1 MKDLPGFQNI
11 AYFDTEWERDL
22 FISNV
27 EGIPEV
33 LITKLDVITRD
44 DVPMYPIHLIFTDEE
59 TPSELPPIVTT
70 PF

>member
-1 MKDLPGFQNI
+1 MKDLPGFANV

-27 EGIPEV
+27 QDIPE
-33 LITKLDVITRD
+33 IRIEKLDIATRD
-44 DVPMYPIHLIFTDEE
+44 DVPVYPIHLVFLDEE
-59 TPSELPPIVTT
+59 PPTNVPAILNT

>member
-1 MKDLPGFQNI
+1 MKDMPGFPNI

-27 EGIPEV
+27 EGIPDV
-33 LITKLDVITRD
+33 IIQKLDVITRD
-44 DVPMYPIHLIFTDEE
+44 DVPMYPIHLVFTDDPTE
-59 TPSELPPIVTT
+59 PVIPITDT

>member
-1 MKDLPGFQNI
+1 MRDLPGFQNV

-27 EGIPEV
+27 EGIPDV
-33 LITKLDVITRD
+33 LVQKLDIVTRD
-44 DVPMYPIHLIFTDEE
+44 DVPMYPIHLVFTDEE
-59 TPSELPPIVTT
+59 PTEVAPIINT

>member
-1 MKDLPGFQNI
+1 MKDLPGFANI

-27 EGIPEV
+27 EGIPDV
-33 LITKLDVITRD
+33 VIRKLDIITRD
-44 DVPMYPIHLIFTDEE
+44 DVPMYPIHLVFTDDPTEPGAP
-59 TPSELPPIVTT
+59 TINT

>member
-1 MKDLPGFQNI
+1 MRDLPGFPNI

-27 EGIPEV
+27 EGIPDV
-33 LITKLDVITRD
+33 VIQKLDVITRD
-44 DVPMYPIHLIFTDEE
+44 DVPMYPIHLVFGDEE
-59 TPSELPPIVTT
+59 PSEVTPAINNT

>member
-1 MKDLPGFQNI
+1 MKDMPGFSNI

-33 LITKLDVITRD
+33 LITKLDIITRD
-44 DVPMYPIHLIFTDEE
+44 DVPMYPIHLVFTDEE
-59 TPSELPPIVTT
+59 PSEVIPVNNT

>member
-1 MKDLPGFQNI
+1 VKDFPGFSNI

-33 LITKLDVITRD
+33 LITKLDIITRD
-44 DVPMYPIHLIFTDEE
+44 DVPMYPIHLVFGDEE
-59 TPSELPPIVTT
+59 PSEVVPPIVA

>member
-1 MKDLPGFQNI
+1 MKDLPGFSNV

-27 EGIPEV
+27 EDIPEV
-33 LITKLDVITRD
+33 VITKLDIITRD
-44 DVPMYPIHLIFTDEE
+44 DVPMYPIHLVFTDEE
-59 TPSELPPIVTT
+59 PSEVPPILNT

>member
-1 MKDLPGFQNI
+1 MRDLPGFQNI

-27 EGIPEV
+27 EDVPDVI
-33 LITKLDVITRD
+33 LTKLDVVTRD
-44 DVPMYPIHLIFTDEE
+44 DIPMYPIHLVFGDDPVEPEPVVIN
-59 TPSELPPIVTT
+59 T

>member
-1 MKDLPGFQNI
+1 MKDMPGFPNV

-27 EGIPEV
+27 EGIPDV
-33 LITKLDVITRD
+33 VIQKLDVITRD
-44 DVPMYPIHLIFTDEE
+44 DVPMYPIHLVFTDDPAE
-59 TPSELPPIVTT
+59 PVVTINDT

>member
-1 MKDLPGFQNI
+1 MKDMPGFANV

-27 EGIPEV
+27 EGIPDV
-33 LITKLDVITRD
+33 LVQKLDVITRD
-44 DVPMYPIHLIFTDEE
+44 DVPMYPIHLVFTDDPTE
-59 TPSELPPIVTT
+59 PAVPIINT